1 MATAAPAL
9 CVVPYEV
16 PAWGTGE
23 LVYAHGVLIDHTM
36 PRLRRVVRPV
46 GAPLP
51 EALELA
57 ARLRAYLGGARD
69 TFLDLDLRPT
79 LEQLGTT
86 PFESAVVEEMRRVP
100 YGETV
105 SYGEL
110 AERAG
115 RLRAARAAGNV
126 CARGTL
132 EVIVPYHRVIASDG
146 SIGSYGADGLPRKR
160 RLLALEG
167 VHL

>member
-1 MATAAPAL
+1 M
-9 CVVPYEV
+9 
-16 PAWGTGE
+16 
-23 LVYAHGVLIDHTM
+23 
-36 PRLRRVVRPV
+36 
-46 GAPLP
+46 
-51 EALELA
+51 
-57 ARLRAYLGGARD
+57 
-69 TFLDLDLRPT
+69 
-79 LEQLGTT
+79 
-86 PFESAVVEEMRRVP
+86 P

-146 SIGSYGADGLPRKR
+146 SIGSYGADGLPCKR

-167 VHL
+167 VQLWWPRPASSAWAAAPGSPWCCAA

>member
-1 MATAAPAL
+1 M
-9 CVVPYEV
+9 
-16 PAWGTGE
+16 GE

-36 PRLRRVVRPV
+36 PRLRRVRAAGRVAAGRRRSSSRP
-46 GAPLP
+46 G
-51 EALELA
+51 
-57 ARLRAYLGGARD
+57 LRAYLGGARD
-69 TFLDLDLRPT
+69 SFLDLDLGPT

-86 PFESAVVEEMRRVP
+86 PFEAAVVEEMRRVP

-110 AERAG
+110 AARAG

-126 CARGTL
+126 CSRGTL

-167 VHL
+167 VQL